1 MGVSVSGTLTLLV
14 LIFIGPFIYA
24 CRWAYNKYQPRR
36 GLGGADSIEPDK
48 EEGQREQLSSSQYLF
63 ALIGYAIGKC
73 CN

>member
-24 CRWAYNKYQPRR
+24 CRWAYNKYRP
-36 GLGGADSIEPDK
+36 GGADRIEPDK

-73 CN
+73 CI